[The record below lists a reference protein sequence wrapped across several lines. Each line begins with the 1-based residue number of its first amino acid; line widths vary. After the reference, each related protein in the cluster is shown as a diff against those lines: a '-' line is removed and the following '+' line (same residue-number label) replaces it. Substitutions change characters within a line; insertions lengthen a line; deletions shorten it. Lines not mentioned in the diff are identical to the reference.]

1 MNTDCFFFRGQGYGE
16 ICTYVCL
23 LGGKNIAHYI
33 DTPTENSVCLLLLHK
48 FLKRKQITQL

>member
-1 MNTDCFFFRGQGYGE
+1 MAK
-16 ICTYVCL
+16 YVHMYVSL